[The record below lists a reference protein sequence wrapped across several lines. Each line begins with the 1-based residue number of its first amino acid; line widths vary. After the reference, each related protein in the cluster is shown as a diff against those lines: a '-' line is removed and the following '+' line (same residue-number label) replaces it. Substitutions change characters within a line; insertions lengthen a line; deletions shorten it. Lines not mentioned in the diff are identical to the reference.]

1 MPAMLYM
8 FFKSLHIFVAIAWV
22 MGLMVCGVL
31 LRTRDRDA
39 THEQQ
44 RIFNSRMAS
53 IALGISHW
61 WVMPCMAAT
70 LLAALYM
77 TVVAGW
83 WQMHWVFAKL
93 AGAALLVFFAVLQ
106 ARAARHWRQA
116 PMVLPSAQLG
126 LLIPLTL
133 IAGFVLLYLAFSKPF

>member
-1 MPAMLYM
+1 MLYM

-39 THEQQ
+39 TPEQQ
-44 RIFNSRMAS
+44 HTFNSRMAA
-53 IALGISHW
+53 IAQGISHW

-70 LLAALYM
+70 LIAALYM

-93 AGAALLVFFAVLQ
+93 AGAALLVFFAVVQ

-116 PMVLPSAQLG
+116 PMVLPSARLG
-126 LLIPLTL
+126 LAIPLTL
-133 IAGFVLLYLAFSKPF
+133 LMGFVLLYLAFAKPF